1 MCAAIRKKD
10 KLCSG
15 FHACVTATVAPNGHI
30 VGKADLTNRNCFG
43 QAASWVFVLY
53 DEHQNV
59 LFLSKAQTKH
69 ISGCELWATTSE
81 TTSDVI
87 NQTFPEKLGP
97 RVAGVEVIIFR
108 HEHDIS
114 KQIDIILEDARK
126 KKEKLDPLLEW
137 LEDRL

>member
-1 MCAAIRKKD
+1 MIRRKT

-15 FHACVTATVAPNGHI
+15 FHACVTATIAPNGHI
-30 VGKADLTNRNCFG
+30 VGKADLTNRNCLG

-53 DEHQNV
+53 DEHKNV
-59 LFLSKAQTKH
+59 LFLSKSQTKH
-69 ISGCELWATTSE
+69 ISGCPILATTSE
-81 TTSDVI
+81 MTSEVI

-97 RVAGVEVIIFR
+97 QVAGIEVIIFR

-114 KQIDIILEDARK
+114 DQINIILEDARK
-126 KKEKLDPLLEW
+126 KTEKLDALLDW